1 MKESVIIKSNQYGIT
16 LVLDKEIS
24 FEQLVRDICTKFAKA
39 RDFFGTANMV
49 LSIEGRP
56 ITGEEAGVIV
66 EAIQLNS
73 NISILLVE
81 EKQELK
87 DVQMMDKIDRFYYE
101 KTYENAKIL
110 KRNVANKEVITSD
123 SSVIILG
130 DVKSKATVKAAGNVI
145 VMGTVHGAVHAGYPN
160 DAHCYIIAGDWEG
173 TEATVGGVS
182 GEVSMESKW
191 FQRTRRKGQEPV
203 AIVVWQ
209 NELLCEPLQSGLL
222 KHI

>member
-1 MKESVIIKSNQYGIT
+1 MKDSVVIKSNQYGIT

-24 FEQLVRDICTKFAKA
+24 FEQLVRDICSKFAKS
-39 RDFFGTANMV
+39 REFFGTANMV
-49 LSIEGRP
+49 LAIEGRP
-56 ITGEEAGVIV
+56 VTAEEAGVIV

-110 KRNVANKEVITSD
+110 RGNVVNKEEITSD
-123 SSVIILG
+123 SSLIILG
-130 DVKSKATVKAAGNVI
+130 DVKSRAKVSAAGNVI
-145 VMGTVHGAVHAGYPN
+145 VMGTVYGTVHAGYPN
-160 DAHCYIIAGDWEG
+160 DSHCYIIAENWEG
-173 TEATVGGVS
+173 TEASIGGVT
-182 GEVSMESKW
+182 GDVAMESKW
-191 FQRTRRKGQEPV
+191 FQRTKRKGREPV

-209 NELLCEPLQSGLL
+209 NELLCEPLHSGLL

>member
-1 MKESVIIKSNQYGIT
+1 MKESVVIKSNQYGIT
-16 LVLDKEIS
+16 LVLNKDIS
-24 FEQLVRDICTKFAKA
+24 FEQLVRDICAKFAKA

-56 ITGEEAGVIV
+56 ITSEEAGVIV

-110 KRNVANKEVITSD
+110 KGNVSNKEVVTSD
-123 SSVIILG
+123 SSIIILG
-130 DVKSKATVKAAGNVI
+130 DVKSRASVQAAGNII
-145 VMGTVHGAVHAGYPN
+145 VMGTIQGTVHAGFPH
-160 DAHCYIIAGDWEG
+160 DSHCYIIAGNWEG
-173 TEATVGGVS
+173 TKASIGNVS
-182 GEVSMESKW
+182 GEVYMESKW
-191 FQRTRRKGQEPV
+191 FQRIKRKGQEPV
-203 AIVVWQ
+203 AVVVWQ
-209 NELLCEPLQSGLL
+209 NDLLCEPLQSGLL

>member
-1 MKESVIIKSNQYGIT
+1 MKESVVIKSNQYGIT

-24 FEQLVRDICTKFAKA
+24 FEQLVRDICSKFAKS

-49 LSIEGRP
+49 LAIEGRP
-56 ITGEEAGVIV
+56 VTGEEAGVIV

-73 NISILLVE
+73 NITILLVE

-101 KTYENAKIL
+101 KTYENAKII
-110 KRNVANKEVITSD
+110 KGTVANKEEIHSD
-123 SSVIILG
+123 SSIIILG
-130 DVKSKATVKAAGNVI
+130 DVKSRAKVTAVGNVI
-145 VMGTVHGAVHAGYPN
+145 VMGTVYGTVNAGCPK
-160 DAHCYIIAGDWEG
+160 DSHCYIIAEEWDGG
-173 TEATVGGVS
+173 TASVGGVT
-182 GEVSMESKW
+182 GEVTLESKW
-191 FQRTRRKGQEPV
+191 FSRTKKKGKEPV

-209 NELLCEPLQSGLL
+209 NELLCEPLHSGLL